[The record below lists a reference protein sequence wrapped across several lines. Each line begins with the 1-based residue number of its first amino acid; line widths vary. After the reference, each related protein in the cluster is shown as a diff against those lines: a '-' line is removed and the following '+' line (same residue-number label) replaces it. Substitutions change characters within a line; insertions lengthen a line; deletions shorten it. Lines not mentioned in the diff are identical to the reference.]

1 MVSVYKAELPRQ
13 SSYSLQLKLF
23 LPWALSSRLMRE
35 SLLMSSVGQSL
46 SSQWVMSVLGLIDE
60 NMAPVNSRGLIRNLL
75 VCVHDPLLPCKEVM
89 TIQPPTFHTIHLSWA
104 PQNISNWIWDTQ
116 KPRPVASE
124 SVLVLFSSFSSW
136 TLSSSWTWFLPV
148 VAGWRRNGESHA
160 CLCEASWQGP
170 GQNMLWKWYDDSH
183 VGPKWLLST
192 DYQGCISIDLSNVR
206 CPASANDRLQTKRHG
221 PIRVRS
227 CCPSLPVS
235 LGSQGRV
242 KRPRTGLR
250 ETGLVRDD
258 TLQLIIA
265 GNVNTSAQNG
275 PNIMNKGKL
284 K

>member
-1 MVSVYKAELPRQ
+1 MFNLFICLIWLGCHQDAGLWGPACAPRSAGGSRRVWPGCGPAPCRCWRWPPRCTTLENIGQMFSVYKAELPRQ

-23 LPWALSSRLMRE
+23 LPWALSSRLIRE

-46 SSQWVMSVLGLIDE
+46 SSQWVMSVMGLIDE

-89 TIQPPTFHTIHLSWA
+89 NIQPPTFHTIHLSWA

-148 VAGWRRNGESHA
+148 VVGWRRNGESHA

-170 GQNMLWKWYDDSH
+170 SQSDS
-183 VGPKWLLST
+183 LLI
-192 DYQGCISIDLSNVR
+192 GWF
-206 CPASANDRLQTKRHG
+206 
-221 PIRVRS
+221 
-227 CCPSLPVS
+227 SL
-235 LGSQGRV
+235 R
-242 KRPRTGLR
+242 
-250 ETGLVRDD
+250 
-258 TLQLIIA
+258 A
-265 GNVNTSAQNG
+265 
-275 PNIMNKGKL
+275 
-284 K
+284 